1 MAIKTGMT
9 VSELL
14 KSIKSRMMLPE
25 ANSTFSD
32 DDLIS
37 FANEEILIGL
47 VPSILQMKDDYLTAK
62 AITSIN
68 SPQVK
73 YALPERS
80 LGNKLR
86 DVAYSS
92 DGINEYEMT
101 QINSDEKYSGIGM
114 TTNTGYMRQF
124 YMQGDSIVLYPDINS
139 TVQGFL
145 YFYYYMRP
153 NTLVKEA
160 AVATISGI
168 DRTAGTITVSNLPTT
183 YLISSTFDFI
193 KRNSPHSIMS
203 KKKGIPAIDIAISNI
218 QSSAKVITLASV
230 EDIPYELQIGDYI
243 ALAGETCIPNV
254 PTELHVVLAQRVA
267 CRVLEAIGDTAG
279 LANADK
285 KLQEMEGKTG
295 ILLDDRCE
303 GAVHKVR
310 NRGTTRTIRGRS
322 FGRGFF

>member
-37 FANEEILIGL
+37 FMNEEMLIGL

-62 AITSIN
+62 YIAPIQ

-73 YALPERS
+73 YPLPERA

-86 DVAYSS
+86 DMSYSS

-101 QINSDEKYSGIGM
+101 QINSDEKYSGVGM

-153 NTLVKEA
+153 NTLVKDA
-160 AVATISGI
+160 AVATITSI
-168 DRTAGTITVSNLPTT
+168 NRTTGAIVVDKVPTT
-183 YLISSTFDFI
+183 YKIDLTFDFV
-193 KRNSPHSIMS
+193 KRNSPHSIMT
-203 KKKGIPAIDIAISNI
+203 KIDGTPAIDVAVTNI
-218 QSSAKVITLASV
+218 QSSAKTITVSDV
-230 EDIPYELQIGDYI
+230 SFIPNNLQVGDYI
-243 ALAGETCIPNV
+243 SIAGESCIPNV
-254 PTELHVVLAQRVA
+254 PTELHMVLAQRVA

-279 LANADK
+279 LANANQ
-285 KLQEMEGKTG
+285 KLQDMEGKTAV
-295 ILLDDRCE
+295 LLDNRVE
-303 GAVHKVR
+303 GAVHKVK

>member
-1 MAIKTGMT
+1 MAIKTGML
-9 VSELL
+9 VSELIR
-14 KSIKSRMMLPE
+14 SIKSRMMLPE
-25 ANSTFSD
+25 SNSTFSD
-32 DDLIS
+32 DDLIA

-62 AITSIN
+62 YITHIN

-73 YALPERS
+73 YPLPERA

-92 DGINEYEMT
+92 DGLNEYEMT

-139 TVQGFL
+139 TVTGFL

-153 NTLVKEA
+153 NSLVKDA
-160 AVATISGI
+160 AAATITAI
-168 DRTAGTITVSNLPTT
+168 DKVTGDITVSNLPST
-183 YLISSTFDFI
+183 YTINSTFDFI

-203 KKKGIPAIDIAISNI
+203 NTKGTPAIDIVITNI
-218 QSSAKVITLASV
+218 QNTSKIITLANIA
-230 EDIPYELQIGDYI
+230 DIPYELKVGDFI
-243 ALAGETCIPNV
+243 ALAGESPIPNV
-254 PTELHVVLAQRVA
+254 PTELHSVLAQRVA

-279 LANADK
+279 LANANN

-295 ILLDDRCE
+295 ILLDSRVE

>member
-9 VSELL
+9 VSEII

-32 DDLIS
+32 DDLIA
-37 FANEEILIGL
+37 FMNEEMLIGL

-62 AITSIN
+62 AIVSIN
-68 SPQVK
+68 SPQIK
-73 YALPERS
+73 YPLPERA

-92 DGINEYEMT
+92 DGINEYEMS
-101 QINSDEKYSGIGM
+101 QINSDEKYSGVGM

-153 NTLVKEA
+153 NTLVKDS
-160 AVATISGI
+160 AVATISNI
-168 DRTAGTITVSNLPTT
+168 DRNAGTITVSNLPTT
-183 YLISSTFDFI
+183 YTISSTFDFV

-203 KKKGIPAIDIAISNI
+203 KINNTAAIDIAVTNI
-218 QSSAKVITLASV
+218 QTSAKVITLASAA
-230 EDIPYELQIGDYI
+230 DIPTALQVGDYM
-243 ALAGETCIPNV
+243 ALAGESCVPNV

-279 LANADK
+279 LTNANA

-295 ILLDDRCE
+295 ILIDQRVE
-303 GAVHKVR
+303 GAVHKVK

>member
-9 VSELL
+9 VSEII

-32 DDLIS
+32 DDLIA
-37 FANEEILIGL
+37 FMNEEMLIGL

-62 AITSIN
+62 AIVNIN
-68 SPQVK
+68 SPQIK
-73 YALPERS
+73 YPLPERA

-92 DGINEYEMT
+92 DGINEYEMS
-101 QINSDEKYSGIGM
+101 QINSDEKYSGVGM

-153 NTLVKEA
+153 NTLVKDA
-160 AVATISGI
+160 AVATISNI

-183 YLISSTFDFI
+183 YTISSTYDFV
-193 KRNSPHSIMS
+193 KRNSPHSIMT
-203 KKKGIPAIDIAISNI
+203 KIDNTAAIDIIVTNI
-218 QSSAKVITLASV
+218 QTSAKVITLSNAK
-230 EDIPYELQIGDYI
+230 DIPAALQVGDYI
-243 ALAGETCIPNV
+243 SLAGESCVPNV
-254 PTELHVVLAQRVA
+254 PTELHMILAQRVA
-267 CRVLEAIGDTAG
+267 CRVLEAIGDSAG

-295 ILLDDRCE
+295 ILLDSRVE
-303 GAVHKVR
+303 GAVHKVK

>member
-37 FANEEILIGL
+37 FANEEMVVGL

-62 AITSIN
+62 HITSIN

-73 YALPERS
+73 YPLPERS

-139 TVQGFL
+139 TAQGFL

-153 NTLVKEA
+153 NTLVKDA
-160 AVATISGI
+160 AVAVISGI
-168 DRTAGTITVSNLPTT
+168 NRTTGDITLSNLPST
-183 YLISSTFDFI
+183 YTISSTYDFV

-203 KKKGIPAIDIAISNI
+203 KKKGVPAIDITVTNV
-218 QSSAKVITLASV
+218 QTSAKIITLASV
-230 EDIPYELQIGDYI
+230 EDIPYELQVGDYL
-243 ALAGETCIPNV
+243 ALAGESCIPNV
-254 PTELHVVLAQRVA
+254 PTELHSVLAQRVA

-295 ILLDDRCE
+295 ILLDSRVE

>member
-1 MAIKTGMT
+1 MAIKTGLT
-9 VSELL
+9 VTQLL
-14 KSIKSRMMLPE
+14 ASIKSRAMLPE
-25 ANSTFSD
+25 ANSTFTD
-32 DDLIS
+32 DDLIA
-37 FANEEILIGL
+37 FMNEEMLIGL

-62 AITSIN
+62 FVAPIN

-73 YALPERS
+73 YPLPERS

-86 DVAYSS
+86 DLAYSS

-153 NTLVKEA
+153 NTLVKDA
-160 AVATISGI
+160 NVAIVTNI
-168 DRTAGTITVSNLPTT
+168 DRVTGDIRVDKIPGTYSTAD
-183 YLISSTFDFI
+183 TFDFV

-203 KKKGIPAIDIAISNI
+203 KLDGTPAIDAVASNI
-218 QSSAKVITLASV
+218 QLSAKVITISDV
-230 EDIPYELQIGDYI
+230 SFIPKELQVGDYL
-243 ALAGETCIPNV
+243 ARAGETPIPNV
-254 PTELHVVLAQRVA
+254 PTELHMVLAQRVA

-279 LANADK
+279 LTNANN

-295 ILLDDRCE
+295 VLLDSRVE

>member
-1 MAIKTGMT
+1 MALKTGMT
-9 VSELL
+9 VSELI
-14 KSIKSRMMLPE
+14 KSVKSRMMLPE

-32 DDLIS
+32 DDLLA
-37 FANEEILIGL
+37 FANEEMLIGL

-62 AITSIN
+62 AVTPLN

-73 YALPERS
+73 YPLPERS

-114 TTNTGYMRQF
+114 TSNTGYMRQF
-124 YMQGDSIVLYPDINS
+124 YMQGDSIVLYPDTNS
-139 TVQGFL
+139 TIAGFL

-153 NTLVKEA
+153 NTLVKDA
-160 AVATISGI
+160 AVAAISNI
-168 DRTAGTITVSNLPTT
+168 NRTTGEITVSNLPTT
-183 YLISSTFDFI
+183 YTISSTFDFV
-193 KRNSPHSIMS
+193 KRNSPHSIMTKPDNTPS
-203 KKKGIPAIDIAISNI
+203 IDLVVTNI
-218 QSSAKVITLASV
+218 QNSAKIITLSNAK
-230 EDIPYELQIGDYI
+230 DIPFNLQVGDYI

-254 PTELHVVLAQRVA
+254 PTELHSVLAQRVA

-279 LANADK
+279 LTNANN

-295 ILLDDRCE
+295 ILLDSRVE

>member
-14 KSIKSRMMLPE
+14 TSIKSRVMLPE
-25 ANSTFSD
+25 SNSTFSD
-32 DDLIS
+32 TDLIA

-47 VPSILQMKDDYLTAK
+47 IPSILQMKDDYLTAK
-62 AITSIN
+62 AVTPLTTSR
-68 SPQVK
+68 VK
-73 YALPERS
+73 YPERA

-86 DVAYSS
+86 DVSYSS

-114 TTNTGYMRQF
+114 TSNTGYMRQF
-124 YMQGDSIVLYPDINS
+124 YMQGDSIVLYPDTNS
-139 TVQGFL
+139 TIGGFL

-153 NTLVKEA
+153 NSLVKDS
-160 AVATISGI
+160 AVAIITNVNRITGE
-168 DRTAGTITVSNLPTT
+168 ITVGNLPTT
-183 YLISSTFDFI
+183 YTSSNTFDFI

-203 KKKGIPAIDIAISNI
+203 RIDGTPAIDLVATNV
-218 QSSAKVITLASV
+218 QNSAKVITISDVSA
-230 EDIPYELQIGDYI
+230 IPYDLKAGDYI
-243 ALAGETCIPNV
+243 SLAGESCIPNV

-295 ILLDDRCE
+295 ILLDSRVE
-303 GAVHKVR
+303 GAVHKIR

>member
-1 MAIKTGMT
+1 MAIKTGML

-14 KSIKSRMMLPE
+14 RSIKSRMMLPE

-32 DDLIS
+32 DDLIA

-62 AITSIN
+62 YITSIN

-73 YALPERS
+73 YALPERA

-153 NTLVKEA
+153 NSLVKDA
-160 AVATISGI
+160 AVAVITNINRDTG
-168 DRTAGTITVSNLPTT
+168 DITVNNLPST
-183 YLISSTFDFI
+183 YSISNTYDFV

-203 KKKGIPAIDIAISNI
+203 NKKGTPAIDVVVSNV
-218 QSSAKVITLASV
+218 QSIGKTITLASV
-230 EDIPYELQIGDYI
+230 EDIPYELKAGDFI
-243 ALAGETCIPNV
+243 CLAGESPIPNV
-254 PTELHVVLAQRVA
+254 PTELHSVLAQRVA
-267 CRVLEAIGDTAG
+267 CRVLESIGDTAG
-279 LANADK
+279 LANANN

-295 ILLDDRCE
+295 ILLDSRVE

>member
-9 VSELL
+9 VSDLL
-14 KSIKSRMMLPE
+14 ISIKSRMMLPE

-37 FANEEILIGL
+37 FMNEEMLIGL
-47 VPSILQMKDDYLTAK
+47 VPSILQMKDNYLTAK
-62 AITSIN
+62 FIQPIN

-73 YALPERS
+73 YPLPERA
-80 LGNKLR
+80 LGNKLN
-86 DVAYSS
+86 DMSYSS

-114 TTNTGYMRQF
+114 STNTGYMRQF

-153 NTLVKEA
+153 NTLVKNA
-160 AVATISGI
+160 AVATIQSI
-168 DRTAGTITVSNLPTT
+168 NRTTGDISVINMPST
-183 YLISSTFDFI
+183 YSSAQTFDFV

-203 KKKGIPAIDIAISNI
+203 KIDGTPAIDLVVSNV
-218 QSSAKVITLASV
+218 QNSAKVITIADV
-230 EDIPYELQIGDYI
+230 NNIPSNLQAGDYI
-243 ALAGETCIPNV
+243 SLAGESCIPNV
-254 PTELHVVLAQRVA
+254 PTELHMILAQRVA

-279 LANADK
+279 LTNANN

-295 ILLDDRCE
+295 VILDQRVE
-303 GAVHKVR
+303 GAVHKVK

>member
-32 DDLIS
+32 DDLIA

-62 AITSIN
+62 AIVPIN

-73 YALPERS
+73 YSLPERS

-86 DVAYSS
+86 DMSYSS

-139 TVQGFL
+139 TVAGFL

-153 NTLVKEA
+153 NSLVKDA
-160 AVATISGI
+160 AVAVISGI
-168 DRTAGTITVSNLPTT
+168 NRTTGDITVSNLPST
-183 YLISSTFDFI
+183 YTSAATFDFV

-203 KKKGIPAIDIAISNI
+203 NTKGTAAIDIVVTNV
-218 QSSAKVITLASV
+218 QNSAKIITVADV
-230 EDIPYELQIGDYI
+230 KDIPYDLKAGDYI
-243 ALAGETCIPNV
+243 SLAGESCVPNV
-254 PTELHVVLAQRVA
+254 PTELHSVLAQRVA
-267 CRVLEAIGDTAG
+267 CRVLEAIGDSAG
-279 LANADK
+279 LANANN

-295 ILLDDRCE
+295 ILLDSRVE
-303 GAVHKVR
+303 GAVHKIR